1 MSWVE
6 YYILNK
12 EIHYNDKDD
21 KDYNDNHDNHN
32 NSDGDSDGS
41 GYHNI

>member
-12 EIHYNDKDD
+12 EIHYSDKDD